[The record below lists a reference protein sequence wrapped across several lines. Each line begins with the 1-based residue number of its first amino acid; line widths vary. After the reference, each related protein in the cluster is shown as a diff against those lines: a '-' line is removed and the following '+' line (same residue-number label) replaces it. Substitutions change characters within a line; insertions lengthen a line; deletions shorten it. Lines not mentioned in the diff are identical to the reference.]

1 MISSSRNRGKGRS
14 LKPAF
19 FFLSTTAL
27 VVIVGLPVMAIVAFA
42 VFPNLNALSF
52 AAPFSALVPS
62 LRDARLSGA
71 IARSLELS
79 SAVTVACIVIAL
91 PLAYLRVR
99 LSGRWGRV
107 WDGCFLVPFLI
118 PPYIGSLAWMQ
129 LLQRNGFMQQVSG
142 HNLDGLLY
150 SFWGMVLVM
159 AMHLFAL
166 VYFAAA
172 KSFALIGRRYGD
184 AARVFGARAFAL
196 FWRIH
201 LPMAVPAVLS
211 SALIVFVLT
220 IEEFGTPAVL
230 GNRFGY
236 EVIVTLIHEKFTDW
250 PIDLSG
256 ASVLSMVLIAIAF
269 VAYQGNRM
277 LSRKFESRLENQML
291 RGLDGE
297 QSRWFQ
303 ILVNLL
309 FAGVFLLAVV
319 LPVATVAIM
328 ALMDTVSG
336 GVTRA
341 NLSLAHLAGLFEGG
355 SAAWRA
361 ILTSLIL
368 AVSAAILTVLIGVL
382 VAFSTVRMR
391 FRASAALDF
400 LSILP
405 SSIPGMAVAVGLI
418 LTWNLPFWPVT
429 PYNTPVVLLLAYL
442 CLMLPY
448 PIRLLTGALRQL
460 PPSLDDAAYVSGASE
475 FSVVVRVL
483 SPLLGPVALAAGLIV
498 FAISTRELVS
508 SIMLAPPGVE
518 TVATYVFN
526 QFNQGS
532 IGSGMA
538 MSLVAIVFSGAIIA
552 LGQYLYGE
560 RHGDPG

>member
-1 MISSSRNRGKGRS
+1 MIFSPQVREEGRNLR
-14 LKPAF
+14 PAF
-19 FFLSTTAL
+19 FFLSTTVLA
-27 VVIVGLPVMAIVAFA
+27 VIVGLPVLAIVAFA
-42 VFPNLNALSF
+42 VFPDLNALSF
-52 AAPFSALVPS
+52 AAPFSALAPS
-62 LRDARLSGA
+62 LRDARLTGA

-79 SAVTVACIVIAL
+79 SAVTAVCVVIAL

-99 LSGRWGRV
+99 ITPRWGRV

-142 HNLDGLLY
+142 LNLDGMLY

-159 AMHLFAL
+159 ALHLFAL
-166 VYFAAA
+166 IYFAAA

-184 AARVFGARAFAL
+184 AAKVFGARALSL

-201 LPMAVPAVLS
+201 LPMTVPAVLS

-220 IEEFGTPAVL
+220 IEEFGTPAIL

-256 ASVLSMVLIAIAF
+256 ASVLSMILIAIAF
-269 VAYQGNRM
+269 VAYQGNRA
-277 LSRKFESRLENQML
+277 LSKKFESRVENQIL
-291 RGLDGE
+291 TAPGDDR
-297 QSRWFQ
+297 SRRFQ
-303 ILVNLL
+303 VLVNML
-309 FAGVFLLAVV
+309 FAGVFFLAVA
-319 LPVATVAIM
+319 LPVATVTIM
-328 ALMDTVSG
+328 ALMNTVSG
-336 GVTRA
+336 GVTWS
-341 NLSLAHLAGLFEGG
+341 NLSLAHLVGLFEGG

-361 ILTSLIL
+361 ILTSVTL
-368 AVSAAILTVLIGVL
+368 AISAAVLTVLIGLL

-391 FRASAALDF
+391 FRGSAALDF

-460 PPSLDDAAYVSGASE
+460 PRSLDDAAYVSGASE
-475 FSVVVRVL
+475 FTLVVRVL

-552 LGQYLYGE
+552 LGQGLYGG
-560 RHGDPG
+560 RQGGPG